1 MVYTGGV
8 KQTVKRILL
17 RMGWPARLAAL
28 SAVALGSVLWLG
40 GCRPPGAAAPGPVA
54 AAPCPFAL
62 AGEEEGEGYTCGVL
76 AVDQRR
82 GAPEG
87 VRLGIF
93 FARLNAA
100 DPVQPPLLFLA
111 GGPGA
116 SGVYEVPLLAELLA
130 PLRRSRDLLFFDL
143 RGAGFS
149 QPRID
154 CRSGGHEGVGPSCM
168 AALRGRGLD
177 PMAFNTTQAAADAA
191 ELLAALGYV
200 QADLLGVSYGTRLAL
215 EMMRSQ
221 PQAVRAAVLDS
232 TVAPE
237 VLTYEL
243 QALGDYQARL
253 WPYVDCEQNPRCRG
267 RFGGMAGRFLAL
279 LNRLDETPPA
289 VLVGHVPLEAGALYR
304 LNNLVAGRPD
314 QVALLP
320 LIVDELDRGETATYR
335 ALLDQELGDAPAAAG
350 AGYAFDRF
358 LPRFETF
365 LQTLS
370 SEQAAA
376 LRREVA
382 GLPVEDPGHQA
393 LLALLAARRIP
404 ADLWQL
410 AARMTPYERQRVLA
424 AYGAPIALYVPH
436 VLGDVKAIF
445 DCQEEIPF
453 VDPDLVRQ
461 NQSVIPLPALLP
473 PYDFA
478 DGVSAS
484 QRRCREMGIGPAPL
498 AFKGPV
504 TATHPVLLL
513 AGTQDTVTPMLWA
526 ELAAA
531 SLPNARLQRLPGYG
545 HALLYQTG
553 ACVAELAL
561 QFLAAP
567 GQPVAAPCTAPIDYV
582 LEPPLAVRLTGR
594 MWLLQGWAG
603 EAAAGT
609 PITALFS
616 RGRVVGLDGCGTYAG
631 DFVLTGDRL
640 EIGDPVADN
649 DSCTGTAQEL
659 QRAFLAALAD
669 ARQVTVRGDR
679 MLLGTADGTLLVFVL
694 EPDLPLEGPN
704 WRLVALPA
712 AGEAG
717 FPASLQ
723 VAPVT
728 ARFDQG
734 RWLGVLGCNLY
745 ETAYAREKEQLLL
758 GTLEPA
764 AEVACVFPAGILEQ
778 EQRVARLLQG
788 VTRYWIGGREL
799 FLYGD
804 SATPSLVFYADP

>member
-1 MVYTGGV
+1 V
-8 KQTVKRILL
+8 KQIVKRILL
-17 RMGWPARLAAL
+17 RVGWLARLAVL
-28 SAVALGSVLWLG
+28 SAAALGSLVWLG
-40 GCRPPGAAAPGPVA
+40 GCQPTGATAPVA
-54 AAPCPFAL
+54 AAPCPFRL
-62 AGEEEGEGYTCGVL
+62 AGEVEGDGYTCGVL
-76 AVDQRR
+76 TVDQRR
-82 GAPEG
+82 GAAEG
-87 VRLGIF
+87 GQLGIF
-93 FARLNAA
+93 FARLRGVET
-100 DPVQPPLLFLA
+100 VQPPLLFLA

-154 CRSGGHEGVGPSCM
+154 CRSSGHEGVGPSCM
-168 AALRGRGLD
+168 AALRSRGLD

-243 QALGDYQARL
+243 QALGDYQARV
-253 WPYVDCEQNPRCRG
+253 WPYADCEQNPRCRG

-289 VLVGHVPLEAGALYR
+289 VLVGHVPLEASALYR

-335 ALLDQELGDAPAAAG
+335 ALLDQELGDAPVAAG
-350 AGYAFDRF
+350 AGYASDQF

-365 LQTLS
+365 LQKLS

-376 LRREVA
+376 VRRELA
-382 GLPVEDPGHQA
+382 GLPVEDPGNQA
-393 LLALLAARRIP
+393 LLALLAARRTP

-424 AYGAPIALYVPH
+424 AYGAQIALYVPH

-609 PITALFS
+609 PITALFN
-616 RGRVVGLDGCGTYAG
+616 RGRVVGLDGCGHYAG
-631 DFVLTGDRL
+631 DFVLTGERL
-640 EIGDPVADN
+640 EISDPVADN
-649 DSCTGTAQEL
+649 DSCTGTVQEL

-679 MLLGTADGTLLVFVL
+679 MLLGTAEGTLLVFVL

-723 VAPVT
+723 VSPVT

-745 ETAYAREKEQLLL
+745 ETAYAREKEQLHL
-758 GTLEPA
+758 GALEPA
-764 AEVACVFPAGILEQ
+764 VEVACVFPAGILEQ

>member
-1 MVYTGGV
+1 V
-8 KQTVKRILL
+8 KQIVKRIRL
-17 RMGWPARLAAL
+17 RVGWLAVW
-28 SAVALGSVLWLG
+28 SAAALGSLLWLG
-40 GCRPPGAAAPGPVA
+40 GCQPTGAAVPGAAVPGAAGRVA
-54 AAPCPFAL
+54 AAPCPFQL
-62 AGEEEGEGYTCGVL
+62 AGEEEGDRYHCGVL
-76 AVDQRR
+76 TVEQRR
-82 GAPEG
+82 DRPAG
-87 VRLGIF
+87 VQLGIF
-93 FARLNAA
+93 FARLNAV

-154 CRSGGHEGVGPSCM
+154 CRATVHEGVGSTCM
-168 AALRGRGLD
+168 AALRSRGLD

-191 ELLAALGYV
+191 ELLAALGYMR
-200 QADLLGVSYGTRLAL
+200 ADLLGVSYGTRLAL
-215 EMMRSQ
+215 ELMRSH
-221 PQAVRAAVLDS
+221 PQVVRAAVLDS

-237 VLTYEL
+237 ILTYEL
-243 QALGDYQARL
+243 QALGDYQARV
-253 WPYVDCEQNPRCRG
+253 WPYADCEQNPRCRG

-279 LNRLDETPPA
+279 LNRLDEAPPA
-289 VLVGHVPLEAGALYR
+289 VLVGHVPLEASALYS

-314 QVALLP
+314 RVALLP

-335 ALLDQELGDAPAAAG
+335 ALLDQDLGEVPAVPARVGDAS
-350 AGYAFDRF
+350 DQF
-358 LPRFETF
+358 LPRFELF
-365 LQTLS
+365 LQSLS

-376 LRREVA
+376 VRRELA
-382 GLPVEDPGHQA
+382 GLPVEDPGNQA
-393 LLALLAARRIP
+393 LLALLAARRTP
-404 ADLWQL
+404 AALWQL
-410 AARMTPYERQRVLA
+410 AARMTSYERQRVLA
-424 AYGAPIALYVPH
+424 AYGVPLALYVPH
-436 VLGDVKAIF
+436 LLGDVKAIF

-453 VDPDLVRQ
+453 VEPDLLRQ

-473 PYDFA
+473 AYDFA
-478 DGVSAS
+478 EGISAS
-484 QRRCREMGIGPAPL
+484 QRSCREMGIGPAPL

-531 SLPNARLQRLPGYG
+531 ALPNARLQRLPGYG

-567 GQPVAAPCTAPIDYV
+567 TQPVAARCTAPIDYV

-594 MWLLQGWAG
+594 TWLLQGWAG
-603 EAAAGT
+603 EAAAGS
-609 PITALFS
+609 PVTALFS
-616 RGRVVGLDGCGTYAG
+616 RGRVVGLDGCGTYAA
-631 DFVLTGDRL
+631 DFVVAGDRL
-640 EIGDPVADN
+640 EISDPVADN
-649 DSCTGTAQEL
+649 DSCTGVAQEL

-669 ARQVTVRGDR
+669 AWQVTVRGDR

-712 AGEAG
+712 ADEAG
-717 FPASLQ
+717 LPASLQ
-723 VAPVT
+723 IAPVT

-764 AEVACVFPAGILEQ
+764 VEMACVFPAGILEQ
-778 EQRVARLLQG
+778 EKRVARLLQG

-804 SATPSLVFYADP
+804 SAAPSLVFYADP